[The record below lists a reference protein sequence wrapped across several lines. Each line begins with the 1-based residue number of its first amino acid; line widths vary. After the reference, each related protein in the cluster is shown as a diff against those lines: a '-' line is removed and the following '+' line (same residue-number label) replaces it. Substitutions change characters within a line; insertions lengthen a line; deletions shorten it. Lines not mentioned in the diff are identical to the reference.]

1 MQNTLD
7 LRQLTEL
14 DAARIRAW
22 VARLARADAP
32 RADPHGA
39 LEIVDDAQLAPSAEI
54 PPDTVTMYSQ
64 VLLEL
69 AEGGT
74 QRVALCY
81 PPDVDP
87 AEGFISVLSPL
98 GLALIGR
105 SVGDTVRWAR
115 PDGTTAQARIASIP
129 FQPEASG
136 DYSL

>member
-1 MQNTLD
+1 MNNTLD

-14 DAARIRAW
+14 DAARIRGW

-39 LEIVDDAQLAPSAEI
+39 LDIVDDAQLVPSPEI
-54 PPDTVTMYSQ
+54 PAGTVTMYSQ

-74 QRVALCY
+74 QRVVPCY
-81 PPDVDP
+81 PPDVEP

-105 SVGDTVRWAR
+105 SVGDTVRWTR
-115 PDGTTAQARIASIP
+115 PDGATAQARIASIL
-129 FQPEASG
+129 FQPEARG